1 MKLSLEEILTVIDKV
16 SSTGLGSFS
25 YQDQDIR
32 IKIQGGSLK
41 REQENTGKSLS
52 GTDCGAEGSLQPV
65 GAGAEAQSMQ
75 MEGTMQ
81 AVRTEEMAIDTRI
94 QEKSGGQQLQGAEV
108 PEIPQQEGQLQT
120 CPMVGIFYVSD
131 TERGAPLVQAGD
143 EVKKGQVIGI
153 IEAMK
158 LMNEIR
164 AEYDGIIT
172 EVLAENGQIVEYG
185 QPLFRIADGR
195 KG

>member
-1 MKLSLEEILTVIDKV
+1 
-16 SSTGLGSFS
+16 
-25 YQDQDIR
+25 
-32 IKIQGGSLK
+32 
-41 REQENTGKSLS
+41 
-52 GTDCGAEGSLQPV
+52 
-65 GAGAEAQSMQ
+65 
-75 MEGTMQ
+75 
-81 AVRTEEMAIDTRI
+81 
-94 QEKSGGQQLQGAEV
+94 
-108 PEIPQQEGQLQT
+108 
-120 CPMVGIFYVSD
+120 MVGIFYVSD
-131 TERGAPLVQAGD
+131 TEGGAPLVQAGD